1 MEKKQKGVMSTIQG
15 GAEASLD
22 FLFGK
27 GTASGIY
34 KAGGSVERGEYA
46 KAASHAKQPAINIGT
61 EVALGIALGGA
72 ARLGAKA
79 FAAARRS
86 RSFKHKLDPSD
97 LPRTKNH
104 PWETDMSEWLMKE
117 KRNLEQRKAAARQTG
132 EYLKGKQ
139 NGYVVW

>member
-34 KAGGSVERGEYA
+34 KTGGSVERGEYA

-97 LPRTKNH
+97 FPSHKIS
-104 PWETDMSEWLMKE
+104 SEWLMKE